1 MRMKWSPELHPN
13 GWDALA
19 AAAVVILALVSGAL
33 LYTGGHGGG
42 DLTAVVSVDGGE
54 TDRVDLAALTGPE
67 ERVYESRGYT
77 LRVTFTEGSAQVT
90 ASDCPTQDCVHT
102 GAITRSGQSIVCLP
116 ARLIVELESTGD
128 TDGPDVVI
136 G

>member
-67 ERVYESRGYT
+67 ERTYTANGCT
-77 LRVTFTEGSAQVT
+77 LRVTFGPGSAQVT

-116 ARLIVELESTGD
+116 ARLIVELEGTGD

>member
-90 ASDCPTQDCVHT
+90 ASGCPTQDCVHT